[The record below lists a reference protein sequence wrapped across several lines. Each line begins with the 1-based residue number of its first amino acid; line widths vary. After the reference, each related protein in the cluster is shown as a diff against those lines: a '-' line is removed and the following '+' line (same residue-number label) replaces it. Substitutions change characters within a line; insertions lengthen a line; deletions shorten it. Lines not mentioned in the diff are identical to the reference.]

1 MVASLHSYL
10 VALLP
15 GWACPE
21 TAAGLG
27 ARTFLSAASSERSTI
42 LNVSGATFHSD
53 TAESEQHKSCP
64 LCGLDRNV
72 RAPGFTL
79 IELLVVIA
87 IIAILAAM
95 LLPTLERSRASAQ
108 RVKCVNNLQQLGLAA
123 HLYWDDNNGNCFRYL
138 FGSTNFGQTYWFG
151 WMGPGDEGQR
161 AFDASQGALYP
172 YLQGR
177 GVELCPALNYYMSQ
191 FKLKATGA
199 AYGYGYNRFLS
210 TGPSQAP
217 LNVSRVRRP
226 TETALLADAAQIN
239 TFQAPASPNNPLLE
253 EFYYVDDTINPPNGH
268 FRHGQKANVVFCD
281 GHVGLERFVPGSI
294 DQKLPNQFV
303 GRFRPE
309 ILTVP

>member
-1 MVASLHSYL
+1 MFASLHSYL

-27 ARTFLSAASSERSTI
+27 ARTFLFAASSERSTI

-53 TAESEQHKSCP
+53 TAA
-64 LCGLDRNV
+64 DRNV

-138 FGSTNFGQTYWFG
+138 
-151 WMGPGDEGQR
+151 
-161 AFDASQGALYP
+161 
-172 YLQGR
+172 
-177 GVELCPALNYYMSQ
+177 
-191 FKLKATGA
+191 
-199 AYGYGYNRFLS
+199 
-210 TGPSQAP
+210 
-217 LNVSRVRRP
+217 
-226 TETALLADAAQIN
+226 
-239 TFQAPASPNNPLLE
+239 
-253 EFYYVDDTINPPNGH
+253 
-268 FRHGQKANVVFCD
+268 
-281 GHVGLERFVPGSI
+281 
-294 DQKLPNQFV
+294 
-303 GRFRPE
+303 
-309 ILTVP
+309 